1 MRLQD
6 KVAIITGAAGGQ
18 GKEEALLFAKE
29 GAIVVATD
37 MQKDLLEKTGEE
49 IKAISP
55 KSEVMVH
62 NVAKDEDWKKVVDLA
77 IEKFGKVDIL
87 VNNAGIS
94 TDLNIVETSLE
105 KWDQVIDVNLK
116 GTFLGMRHVI
126 PHMEKSGGGSIVN
139 ISSIA
144 GLTGGSGASA
154 YTASKG
160 AVRLLTKAV
169 AVDFS
174 KKNIRCNSVHPGY
187 IETPMTKEL
196 FENEQTHDWF
206 QSLTPLPRL
215 GKSIDIAYGVL
226 YLASDEA
233 NFVTGIE
240 LPVDGGYYAQ

>member
-29 GAIVVATD
+29 GAIVIATD
-37 MQKDLLEKTGEE
+37 MQKDLMEKTGEE

-126 PHMEKSGGGSIVN
+126 PHMEKKWWRFYREYLFHRWIN
-139 ISSIA
+139 W
-144 GLTGGSGASA
+144 
-154 YTASKG
+154 
-160 AVRLLTKAV
+160 R
-169 AVDFS
+169 
-174 KKNIRCNSVHPGY
+174 IRC
-187 IETPMTKEL
+187 EC
-196 FENEQTHDWF
+196 
-206 QSLTPLPRL
+206 
-215 GKSIDIAYGVL
+215 L
-226 YLASDEA
+226 YS
-233 NFVTGIE
+233 F
-240 LPVDGGYYAQ
+240 